1 MKRIKYLLLSV
12 LIAASSLAAQP
23 ISTDNE
29 HFRNAVN
36 MFADK
41 NFAGCIDQMTAAKS
55 FGLIDYEKADLF
67 IALASHRL
75 SVACP

>member
-1 MKRIKYLLLSV
+1 MKRIKYLLFSV

-23 ISTDNE
+23 ISTANE

-41 NFAGCIDQMTAAKS
+41 NFVT
-55 FGLIDYEKADLF
+55 
-67 IALASHRL
+67 
-75 SVACP
+75 